1 MRLSVSQLRAIL
13 RTHQILDVGTKEE
26 LIARVGLLKAGYPEA
41 AFSRERLCILH
52 IIEVAKL
59 ITRTQGELDMTTV
72 RRRRTF
78 AHGKENTVTTRTSCL
93 KDILSPT
100 APSIEVK
107 NKQKRNVEDVLDAL
121 KVIVTK
127 EEEMSRQRVDELEKK
142 TSKLCDE
149 KQKVKKTTACKSKRE
164 NIAKVEVRNENTRQR
179 SERKKKL
186 PAKLRE
192 GGETEM
198 REHFSVGQTVEVLWN
213 EKDLEGTSWKPGWYR
228 GEIQRFDEEDDII
241 YIWYFKDHSVF
252 GLDASGSLVDGIIRR
267 VNEP

>member
-1 MRLSVSQLRAIL
+1 M
-13 RTHQILDVGTKEE
+13 
-26 LIARVGLLKAGYPEA
+26 GLLKEGYP
-41 AFSRERLCILH
+41 AFSRECLCILH

-72 RRRRTF
+72 RRKRTF

-100 APSIEVK
+100 APSIEIE
-107 NKQKRNVEDVLDAL
+107 NTQKRNVEDVLDAL

-127 EEEMSRQRVDELEKK
+127 EEEMSRQKVDELEKK

-149 KQKVKKTTACKSKRE
+149 KRKVKTTTACKSKRE
-164 NIAKVEVRNENTRQR
+164 NIAEVEHRKENTTQS
-179 SERKKKL
+179 SERKRKL

-213 EKDLEGTSWKPGWYR
+213 EKDLEGTTWEPGWYR
-228 GEIQRFDEEDDII
+228 EEIQRFDEGGR
-241 YIWYFKDHSVF
+241 YY
-252 GLDASGSLVDGIIRR
+252 LYLVL
-267 VNEP
+267 

>member
-1 MRLSVSQLRAIL
+1 
-13 RTHQILDVGTKEE
+13 
-26 LIARVGLLKAGYPEA
+26 
-41 AFSRERLCILH
+41 
-52 IIEVAKL
+52 
-59 ITRTQGELDMTTV
+59 MTTV

-107 NKQKRNVEDVLDAL
+107 NKQKRNVDDVLDAL

-149 KQKVKKTTACKSKRE
+149 KRKVKKTTAFKSKRE
-164 NIAKVEVRNENTRQR
+164 NIAKVEVRNENTRQH

-192 GGETEM
+192 GGETKM

-213 EKDLEGTSWKPGWYR
+213 EKDLEGTSW
-228 GEIQRFDEEDDII
+228 EDNII
-241 YIWYFKDHSVF
+241 YIWYFKDRSVF